1 MYRNNENNEFRQRR
15 LVKSIFL
22 GIVAQINPQLA
33 VKLDKADKIFST
45 VITVIF
51 AIIILAVIFSMTK

>member
-15 LVKSIFL
+15 LAKSIFL
-22 GIVAQINPQLA
+22 GIIAQINPQLA
-33 VKLDKADKIFST
+33 VKLDKADKIFNT

>member
-33 VKLDKADKIFST
+33 VKLDKADKIFNT

-51 AIIILAVIFSMTK
+51 AIIILAVIFAMTK

>member
-15 LVKSIFL
+15 LAKSIFL
-22 GIVAQINPQLA
+22 GIIAQINPQFAEKLA
-33 VKLDKADKIFST
+33 KADKISNI

-51 AIIILAVIFSMTK
+51 AIIILAVIFTMTK

>member
-33 VKLDKADKIFST
+33 VKLDKADKIFNT